1 MKVKHQ
7 NLILIYISIIVIRKV
22 QKKKIKQKKYLK
34 EQKK

>member
-7 NLILIYISIIVIRKV
+7 NLILIYIFIKVIRKV

>member
-7 NLILIYISIIVIRKV
+7 NLTLIYIFIKVIKKV